1 MKEPIVIPS
10 NLGFVWGYTY
20 CNGKVE
26 AHKVV
31 RYGLLEGCSLPSITA
46 VGRDNRSY
54 QSSPGMLHDTA
65 LEAIREEEQNLS
77 QELEGLN
84 ESMSELIRT
93 MSNTM
98 VLHAR
103 VVEQMVEEAANGLQ
117 LEQPRR

>member
-10 NLGFVWGYTY
+10 NLGFVWGYIY
-20 CNGKVE
+20 RNGGVE
-26 AHKVV
+26 AHRVT
-31 RYGLLEGCSLPSITA
+31 RYGVLDGCIAPSITA
-46 VGRDNRSY
+46 VGPDFRVY
-54 QSSPGMLHDTA
+54 QSRPSALHDTR

-84 ESMSELIRT
+84 ESMAELTRT

-98 VLHAR
+98 MLHAR
-103 VVEQMVEEAANGLQ
+103 VVEQLVKEAANGLQ